1 MRRSLPDSVSS
12 ESAGAVLRVQRP
24 RSPTTRPTM
33 NVSRLAAAMA
43 LALALPASGADLL
56 TLSREARQS
65 DPVWQSAR
73 AQAVATAERVP
84 QARSGYLPQI
94 AASASVFHNDVDFQL
109 SPSLAY
115 STKT

>member
-1 MRRSLPDSVSS
+1 MRRSRLAFVSS
-12 ESAGAVLRVQRP
+12 ESAGASLRVQRP

-56 TLSREARQS
+56 TLYREARHS

-84 QARSGYLPQI
+84 QARPGYPPQI
-94 AASASVFHNDVDFQL
+94 AASGSIFHNHVDFQL
-109 SPSLAY
+109 APSLAY
-115 STKT
+115 SDR